1 MKPLQVFYREKI
13 ISLTDSSIS
22 IMIAIIS
29 IIDAW
34 RGSAFVIQSVIDI
47 GRCLIDSDK
56 IDMIE

>member
-1 MKPLQVFYREKI
+1 MKPLKFFYWEKI
-13 ISLTDSSIS
+13 ITLNDTSIS

-47 GRCLIDSDK
+47 GRYLIDSDQ
-56 IDMIE
+56 IDQIV